1 MPLPPDQYSV
11 PEDSEPMDW
20 RVIIICTIPN
30 VNTDPLDWDLDSILE
45 MIGHETQLIKT
56 VTTSRLLPVNEHGKH
71 RTSTEAFAAEDQSG
85 SDVKVQPIDP
95 HMPVSVDVDSAFR
108 ETFGVGSD
116 AILQALDAQ
125 MSKVEQS

>member
-45 MIGHETQLIKT
+45 MIGHDTQLIKT

-71 RTSTEAFAAEDQSG
+71 RTSTESFAAED
-85 SDVKVQPIDP
+85 
-95 HMPVSVDVDSAFR
+95 PVSVDVDSAFR

-116 AILQALDAQ
+116 AIIQALDAQ